1 MNSVMIGLILRGGG
15 GAAYIRERGGIE
27 TRFKT
32 RATAM
37 IVEIHFSHML
47 VFD

>member
-1 MNSVMIGLILRGGG
+1 MNSVMIGLILRG

>member
-1 MNSVMIGLILRGGG
+1 MNSVMIGLILRGG